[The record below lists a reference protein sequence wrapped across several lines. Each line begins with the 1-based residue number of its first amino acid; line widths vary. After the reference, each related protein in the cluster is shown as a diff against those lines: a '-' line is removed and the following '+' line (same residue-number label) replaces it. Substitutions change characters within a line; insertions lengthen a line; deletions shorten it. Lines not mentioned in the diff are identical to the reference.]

1 MKTLIQ
7 INRATWGQ
15 VKNFATVKDLS
26 LNSAVELLLAS
37 ALNRLGYF
45 ERITEAKNAWAVMNY
60 LLNVGPAEKQSIES
74 ARGEEDAMM
83 MLLRIT

>member
-15 VKNFATVKDLS
+15 VKNFATIKDLS

-45 ERITEAKNAWAVMNY
+45 ERNTEAKNAWSVMNY
-60 LLNVGPAEKQSIES
+60 LLNVDPAEKQNIES
-74 ARGEEDAMM
+74 AQGGEDAMM